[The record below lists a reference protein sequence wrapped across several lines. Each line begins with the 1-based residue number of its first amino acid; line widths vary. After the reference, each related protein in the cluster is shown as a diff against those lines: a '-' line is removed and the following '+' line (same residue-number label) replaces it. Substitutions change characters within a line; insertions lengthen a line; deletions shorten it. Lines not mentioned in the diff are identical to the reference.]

1 MAKIKRSRKKVNN
14 VQYYQCS
21 KSLKCLISTQ
31 TPPDLSECSPLVTRR
46 SNETGQSWRRIM
58 ELGFGHY
65 TLYRPTQSFLHKLC
79 LNLSYS
85 SQLNHSFL
93 SKLYF
98 NVPYSSFSSLLITN
112 LSPNYI
118 SLSHILHILHY

>member
-1 MAKIKRSRKKVNN
+1 MSILFNIINAQNHKNALFPPKYPRICQN
-14 VQYYQCS
+14 VQPWS
-21 KSLKCLISTQ
+21 
-31 TPPDLSECSPLVTRR
+31 RR

-93 SKLYF
+93 SKLYL
-98 NVPYSSFSSLLITN
+98 NVSYSSYSSLLITN
-112 LSPNYI
+112 LSQNYI